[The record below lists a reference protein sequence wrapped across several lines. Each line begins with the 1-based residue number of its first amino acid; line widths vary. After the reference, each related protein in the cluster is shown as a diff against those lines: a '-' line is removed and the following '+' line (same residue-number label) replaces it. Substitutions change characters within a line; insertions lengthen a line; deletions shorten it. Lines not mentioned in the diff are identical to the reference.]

1 MHFGSIFFSGFC
13 YQNNYF
19 SRNDRLDFSTKWNYE
34 IKLLWLNQ
42 NLHVSFHKISVVYLF
57 HSKDL
62 VKKKGSCQC
71 LSCWQNW
78 DVCSKLPFLMCE
90 EPQKTSNWK
99 CRYLLGCRGSP
110 ENRLRMGWYSGQKFF
125 FSPFAYNIFRVFCL
139 FFWISDSLL
148 FFPVSKSLLLQFWY
162 HSHLKTLQYVGSI
175 ASM

>member
-99 CRYLLGCRGSP
+99 CRDLLGCRGSP

-125 FSPFAYNIFRVFCL
+125 F
-139 FFWISDSLL
+139 
-148 FFPVSKSLLLQFWY
+148 LLLLTIYSGCFVY
-162 HSHLKTLQYVGSI
+162 FSGFLI
-175 ASM
+175 AFYSSLFPSLYFYSFDITPIWKHCNM